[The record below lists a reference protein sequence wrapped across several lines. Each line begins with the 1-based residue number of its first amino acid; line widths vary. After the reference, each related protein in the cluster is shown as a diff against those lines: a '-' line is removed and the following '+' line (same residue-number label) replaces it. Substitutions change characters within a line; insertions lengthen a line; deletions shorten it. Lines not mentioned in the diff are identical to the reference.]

1 MTGEGIPGGAPAAAV
16 VTVGDELLLGESV
29 DTNGA
34 WLAQALARV
43 GLAVVGRW
51 VTGDVPSEIR
61 RALRSALGRGEV
73 VVVTG
78 GLGPT
83 PDDRTRESV
92 ADLFGLALEED
103 EELLER
109 LKARFRARGYSHLPE
124 TSKVMALVPTGG
136 RVLPNPL
143 GAAPGL
149 VLETPEERFCVLL
162 PGVPAEMKAVFL
174 DGVEPFLRL
183 QFGNR
188 LEGVAHRLIHTA
200 GIPESLLMA
209 RVEELL
215 AEGTHGV
222 SLAYLPD
229 LLGVRLRLTTR
240 ASSEAG
246 DAEARLAMV
255 EDRLSP
261 VLEQHGYRAE
271 TGDLAEAVGNAL
283 LRGEETL
290 AVAESCTGGL
300 LSKRMTD
307 LPGSSRFFQ
316 GGVVAYANEVK
327 SGLLGIPE
335 EPMTREGVVSEWTAK
350 AMAEAVAR
358 TFNTSVGL
366 GVTGIAGPGGGSTE
380 KPVGTVWYSVWRQGR
395 SAVRKEFFPGDRS
408 AVRARA
414 AHATLW
420 MLLQVLEGKD
430 P

>member
-1 MTGEGIPGGAPAAAV
+1 LTGEGIPGPPAAAV
-16 VTVGDELLLGESV
+16 VTVGDELLMGESV
-29 DTNGA
+29 DTNGT

-51 VTGDVPSEIR
+51 VTGDVPSEIQR
-61 RALRSALGRGEV
+61 TVRSALDWAEV

-92 ADLFGLALEED
+92 ADLLGLALEED

-109 LKARFRARGYSHLPE
+109 LKGRFRARGYGHLPE
-124 TSKVMALVPTGG
+124 KSRVMALVPAGG
-136 RVLPNPL
+136 GVLPNPL

-149 VLETPEERFCVLL
+149 VLETPEGRLCVLL
-162 PGVPAEMKAVFL
+162 PGVPAEMRAVFL
-174 DGVEPFLRL
+174 DGVEPFLRFRFEDRL
-183 QFGNR
+183 Q
-188 LEGVAHRLIHTA
+188 GVVHRVIHTA
-200 GIPESLLMA
+200 GIPESLLMT

-215 AEGTHGV
+215 AEGSHGV

-229 LLGVRLRLTTR
+229 LLGVRLRLTAR
-240 ASSEAG
+240 ASREAD
-246 DAEARLAMV
+246 DAEARLTRV
-255 EDRLSP
+255 EDRLGP
-261 VLEQHGYRAE
+261 LLEQHGYQAE
-271 TGDLAEAVGNAL
+271 TGDLAETVGRAL
-283 LRGEETL
+283 LEGEETL

-300 LSKRMTD
+300 ISKRMTD
-307 LPGSSRFFQ
+307 LAGSSHFFR

-335 EPMTREGVVSEWTAK
+335 EPMMREGVVSEWTAK

-358 TFNTSVGL
+358 KLQTSVGL
-366 GVTGIAGPGGGSTE
+366 GVTGIAGPGGGSPE
-380 KPVGTVWYSVWRQGR
+380 KPVGTVWYAVWHQNRIFAR
-395 SAVRKEFFPGDRS
+395 RELFLGDRS

-420 MLLQVLEGKD
+420 MLLRVLEGKD